1 MIVLNRQQSLRA
13 LSTVNESAV
22 MTVSDDPTSSD
33 PTTSQALSSEIPY
46 NRASSLSVS
55 SDVIIDLKTT
65 NNLHSLELK
74 RTSSLSLR
82 PSSSSPHNMDEKSEN
97 FHNAHLVSSNL
108 AASLKSSQKLNRQLS
123 EALIPKTT
131 LAYDETEPNDKTVTR
146 RSKMYRLLKREVM
159 LLLDTYS
166 DQSGKLSNIRN
177 GLSIV
182 VIFGLALGLWMPKND
197 DLPTLWYRYVS
208 SIIGY
213 MYVVS
218 WGVSPFNTL
227 FCSNTKL
234 VLISFLQTLTGLLLS
249 STDHKCYAEFC
260 GRFKYRL
267 CALSTCR
274 SRCLRH
280 LLYSVLLQLF
290 HQT

>member
-33 PTTSQALSSEIPY
+33 PTTSEALSSEIPY
-46 NRASSLSVS
+46 NRATSLSVS
-55 SDVIIDLKTT
+55 SDVIIDLKST

-74 RTSSLSLR
+74 RTSSLSSR
-82 PSSSSPHNMDEKSEN
+82 PSSSSPEN
-97 FHNAHLVSSNL
+97 FQNAHLVSSNL

-182 VIFGLALGLWMPKND
+182 VIFGLALGLFMPKND

-218 WGVSPFNTL
+218 WGVSPFKSKPLHIIL
-227 FCSNTKL
+227 FQYQTCSHFYINA
-234 VLISFLQTLTGLLLS
+234 
-249 STDHKCYAEFC
+249 Y
-260 GRFKYRL
+260 RFASIL
-267 CALSTCR
+267 N
-274 SRCLRH
+274 
-280 LLYSVLLQLF
+280 
-290 HQT
+290 